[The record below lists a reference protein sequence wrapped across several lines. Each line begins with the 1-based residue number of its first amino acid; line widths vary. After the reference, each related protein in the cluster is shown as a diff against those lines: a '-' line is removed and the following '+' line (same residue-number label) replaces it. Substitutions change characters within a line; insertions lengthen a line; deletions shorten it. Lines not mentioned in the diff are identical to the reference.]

1 MRFFLFCIIDTRV
14 IESIMF
20 FVVKQSLSSENWKG
34 NHFFYYSRRRIKRG
48 NICRVTIFCCCRNEM
63 NQHKGSKQKKDVVS
77 EGKIQTEEQL
87 WKRCQENVDT
97 QTRYFIPI
105 FEWIILFSAR
115 DSINVITPSLN
126 YMT

>member
-1 MRFFLFCIIDTRV
+1 
-14 IESIMF
+14 
-20 FVVKQSLSSENWKG
+20 
-34 NHFFYYSRRRIKRG
+34 
-48 NICRVTIFCCCRNEM
+48 M